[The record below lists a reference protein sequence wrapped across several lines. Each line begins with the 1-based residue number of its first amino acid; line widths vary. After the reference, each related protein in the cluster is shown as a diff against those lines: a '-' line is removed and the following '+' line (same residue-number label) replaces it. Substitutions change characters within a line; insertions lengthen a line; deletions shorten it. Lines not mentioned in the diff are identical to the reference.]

1 MRKNRKLD
9 SLLVSSNRSDNTEN
23 RILEAAVQI
32 FARHGYN
39 ASGTL
44 KIAQLAGVNELTV
57 FRHFSRKK
65 DLFWAAV
72 ESRLQRVRI
81 SEELRN
87 RLDNDE
93 NPSTAIPAIVTV
105 FVEAVRQQPETI
117 RLLYSTFFELDCS
130 AERILRKHLVPL
142 FKPVLEYLARCSAKG
157 SIRNLDPGIAAL
169 GIATFCATHQTLQS
183 VITPEE
189 SSALSTDDLI
199 AVHIDFWLRALM
211 PEVISPS
218 AQVGEVRLNAAMV

>member
-1 MRKNRKLD
+1 MRSNQEH
-9 SLLVSSNRSDNTEN
+9 SLVSSKRSDNTEN

-44 KIAQLAGVNELTV
+44 KIAQLAGVNEITV

-72 ESRLQRVRI
+72 ESQLQRVRI

-93 NPSTAIPAIVTV
+93 NPGTAIPAIVTV
-105 FVEAVRQQPETI
+105 FVDAVRQQPETI

-130 AERILRKHLVPL
+130 AESILREHLVPL
-142 FKPVLEYLARCSAKG
+142 FKPVLEYLARCAAKG

-169 GIATFCATHQTLQS
+169 GIATLCATHQTLHS
-183 VITPEE
+183 VITPEQ
-189 SSALSTDDLI
+189 SAALSTDDVT
-199 AVHIDFWLRALM
+199 AVHVDFWLKALM
-211 PEVISPS
+211 PKIITSDAPGVC
-218 AQVGEVRLNAAMV
+218 LNAAVV